1 MPDEQAAVEREG
13 ESGREMDLIERRLW
27 HGGLIAALV
36 FIGIAI
42 LVAGPHRRKVVVI
55 AQPQGWGMQMTPGF
69 GPPPP
74 PPWGGPG
81 EYYWR
86 GWGLAPA
93 RETPTVQLLT
103 VPRVSNRL
111 RRLDLQETRPL
122 GRRSSRPGET
132 HAYPIAVGPAIANA
146 VVPTTTGFAELR
158 T

>member
-86 GWGLAPA
+86 GWG
-93 RETPTVQLLT
+93 
-103 VPRVSNRL
+103 
-111 RRLDLQETRPL
+111 
-122 GRRSSRPGET
+122 PGPGSGN
-132 HAYPIAVGPAIANA
+132 AYGPAPYGPPGQQPPPPPRPPGN
-146 VVPTTTGFAELR
+146 
-158 T
+158 